1 MNLYLGHQID
11 KKKLLSLEV
20 RIFLATTMLDSPSNL
35 TSNQL
40 GNNISKQIHK
50 SPLLSKTNANEIYS
64 MHRNKV
70 SKRNDDINNLY
81 KIYHQNIRGLKGK
94 INEFMLPL
102 HTEVPHL
109 ICLTEHHLKNYEIDV
124 TTIPKYK
131 LGANYC
137 RKELK
142 NGGVCIY
149 ILETLKFLNIDLQ
162 KHCNEQDIEIAA
174 VQIRIYKKNVI
185 IFSMYRAP
193 SGILITF

>member
-1 MNLYLGHQID
+1 M
-11 KKKLLSLEV
+11 
-20 RIFLATTMLDSPSNL
+20 ATAMLDSPSIL

-40 GNNISKQIHK
+40 GNNISKQVHK

-70 SKRNDDINNLY
+70 SNKNDDTNNLF

-102 HTEVPHL
+102 HTEAPHL
-109 ICLTEHHLKNYEIDV
+109 ICLTEHNLKNREIDV
-124 TTIPKYK
+124 TPISNYK
-131 LGANYC
+131 LGAKYC

-149 ILETLKFLNIDLQ
+149 ILETFKFLNIDLQ
-162 KHCNEQDIEIAA
+162 KHCKEQDTEIAA
-174 VQIRIYKKNVI
+174 VQIRLSKKNVI
-185 IFSMYRAP
+185 KFHQES
-193 SGILITF
+193 LITS